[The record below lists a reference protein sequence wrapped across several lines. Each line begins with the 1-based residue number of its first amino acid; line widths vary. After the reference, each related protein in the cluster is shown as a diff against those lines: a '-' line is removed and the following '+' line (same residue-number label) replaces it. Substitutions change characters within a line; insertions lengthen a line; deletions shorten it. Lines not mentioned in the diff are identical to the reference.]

1 MGKKMTLKNLSPFW
15 KSRVI
20 DYSAFSEFQNLLCN
34 VIKISGVDFVTESII
49 KKHLLDGA
57 VGYDKLRGVW
67 ANVYGTGI
75 NKQGNPTNLI
85 FVYENGETFTRPA
98 YYEPDEFGA
107 YLIKATPLPFS
118 FNEMIRYTADVM
130 RECDISINQN
140 IKATRTPFVAVLRDE
155 NLKLSLEQA
164 IEQQQDGKPVILVSP
179 ELGESMQGV
188 AINTNYFVDKLNQFK
203 YDERDRLLNKIGI
216 LTANLDKK
224 ERVQVGEV
232 NATINQCTDY
242 IYLLIDTFNK
252 QMESYNLPFKMT
264 FNGSLEELYES
275 QTNGNAS
282 FENFEERE
290 NENNDN

>member
-1 MGKKMTLKNLSPFW
+1 MGKRLKIKNLNPFW
-15 KSRVI
+15 QSRVI

-34 VIKISGVDFVTESII
+34 VIKISNVDFVTETLI
-49 KKHLLDGA
+49 KKYLFDGC
-57 VGYDKLRGVW
+57 VGYDKLRNVW
-67 ANVYGTGI
+67 CNVYGTGI
-75 NKQGNPTNLI
+75 NKQGNPTKLV

-107 YLIKATPLPFS
+107 YLIKATPLDFS
-118 FNEMIRYTADVM
+118 FNEMIRFTTNIM

-140 IKATRTPFVAVLRDE
+140 IKATRTPFIAVLRDE

-179 ELGESMQGV
+179 ELGDSLQGV
-188 AINTNYFVDKLNQFK
+188 AMNTNYFVDKINQFK

-216 LTANLDKK
+216 LSANTDKK

-242 IYLLIDTFNK
+242 IYLLIDTFNR
-252 QMESYNLPFKMT
+252 QMESYDLPFRMS
-264 FNGSLEELYES
+264 FNGSLEELYS
-275 QTNGNAS
+275 NNTN
-282 FENFEERE
+282 NFETTE
-290 NENNDN
+290 NLTKGDEKK

>member
-1 MGKKMTLKNLSPFW
+1 MGKKISIKNLNPFW

-34 VIKISGVDFVTESII
+34 VVKISNVDFVTESTI
-49 KKHLLDGA
+49 KKYLLDGC
-57 VGYDKLRGVW
+57 VGYDKLRDVW
-67 ANVYGTGI
+67 CNVYGTGI

-98 YYEPDEFGA
+98 YYNPDDYGA

-118 FNEMIRYTADVM
+118 FNDMIKFTSDTM

-140 IKATRTPFVAVLRDE
+140 IKASRIPFIAILRDE
-155 NLKLSLEQA
+155 NLKLSLESA
-164 IEQQQDGKPVILVSP
+164 IAQQQDGKPVIVVSP
-179 ELGESMQGV
+179 ELGEAMQGESV
-188 AINTNYFVDKLNQFK
+188 STNYIVDKLAQFK

-216 LTANLDKK
+216 LTSNTDKK

-242 IYLLIDTFNK
+242 IYLLIDTFNR
-252 QMESYNLPFKMT
+252 QMESYELPFRMS
-264 FNGSLEELYES
+264 FNGSLEDLYEKQIS
-275 QTNGNAS
+275 NEKKCDEKEAEINGN
-282 FENFEERE
+282 
-290 NENNDN
+290 